1 MRRLVKQTCSRFV
14 FAHKSLEI
22 LKDNFCC
29 SSLPDAKTLQRCS
42 GENSESCRGPQEIA
56 IFTRKIIFHRS
67 IPVSYPYMFCG
78 RWMFNLVLPTCQWN
92 LLLFKDIFPYV
103 SPSFSTGV
111 SPIPTSL
118 HPKKRSPHH
127 TANRGRPRIRER
139 SGQASGK
146 GEKTQA
152 LVGDPQN
159 LSPRDVCWFRSPLVR
174 YIPHK
179 AKR

>member
-92 LLLFKDIFPYV
+92 LPLFKDIFPYV

-118 HPKKRSPHH
+118 HPKKRSPPSY
-127 TANRGRPRIRER
+127 GEPRP
-139 SGQASGK
+139 
-146 GEKTQA
+146 
-152 LVGDPQN
+152 PQN
-159 LSPRDVCWFRSPLVR
+159 QRTQRTSQRKGGKDPGAGGRSPE
-174 YIPHK
+174 PEPS
-179 AKR
+179 

>member
-92 LLLFKDIFPYV
+92 LPLFKDIFPYV

-118 HPKKRSPHH
+118 HPKKRSPPIIRR
-127 TANRGRPRIRER
+127 TEAAPESENAADKPAERGKRPRRWWEI
-139 SGQASGK
+139 
-146 GEKTQA
+146 
-152 LVGDPQN
+152 
-159 LSPRDVCWFRSPLVR
+159 PRT
-174 YIPHK
+174 
-179 AKR
+179 